1 MPPFILPIWAF
12 IKGVPWQAYVVAAL
26 ILAIGLSYC
35 TGRKHENA
43 RWLQRLEIA
52 EQKAI
57 DDADKAAAKADKL
70 DAKETQEFEAKQE
83 VLRDII
89 KEAQANDENS
99 LDNLF

>member
-1 MPPFILPIWAF
+1 MPPFILPVWAF
-12 IKGVPWQAYVVAAL
+12 VKGVPWQAYAAAAL
-26 ILAIGLSYC
+26 ILAIGLSYY

-52 EQKAI
+52 EQRAI
-57 DDADKAAAKADKL
+57 DDGLKAIVKADEIG
-70 DAKETQEFEAKQE
+70 AKEAQEFEAQQE

-99 LDNLF
+99 LDALF